1 MYLCSVEAVLFVG
14 VFAWKF
20 LFIVS
25 CVQYSNFMMSE
36 PNQARKPQSL
46 LQLSSIFKSHKKPLF
61 HKTGRLSSSTKV
73 RRNSWVGF
81 EAITR
86 IINFFNCT
94 IERFAQIDWTITG
107 GSVKNNS
114 ISRQTQPEFATLS
127 DVTHS
132 ILLNKFGFRAVQHS
146 LY

>member
-1 MYLCSVEAVLFVG
+1 MRIVSIKHILHVRVVKVCSNLFILASSRVVTCFLLSSVTICMYICSLEAVLFVG

-25 CVQYSNFMMSE
+25 CVHYSNFMMSE

-81 EAITR
+81 ELWSH
-86 IINFFNCT
+86 
-94 IERFAQIDWTITG
+94 Q
-107 GSVKNNS
+107 KNN
-114 ISRQTQPEFATLS
+114 QF
-127 DVTHS
+127 
-132 ILLNKFGFRAVQHS
+132 F
-146 LY
+146 

>member
-1 MYLCSVEAVLFVG
+1 MYLCSLEAVLFVG

-61 HKTGRLSSSTKV
+61 HKTGRLSSLTKV

-81 EAITR
+81 EAIKR
-86 IINFFNCT
+86 IINFSNCP
-94 IERFAQIDWTITG
+94 IEMFAQIDWTITG
-107 GSVKNNS
+107 GSVKYSS
-114 ISRQTQPEFATLS
+114 ISRQTQPESATLS

-132 ILLNKFGFRAVQHS
+132 ILLNQFGFRAVQPF

>member
-1 MYLCSVEAVLFVG
+1 MYLCSLEAVLFVG

-73 RRNSWVGF
+73 RRTSWVGF
-81 EAITR
+81 EAIKR
-86 IINFFNCT
+86 IIN
-94 IERFAQIDWTITG
+94 WTITG
-107 GSVKNNS
+107 GSVKNSS
-114 ISRQTQPEFATLS
+114 ILHQTQPESTTLS

-132 ILLNKFGFRAVQHS
+132 ILPNQFGFRAVQLC